1 MITTRFKEVVWTGG
15 ICAAALT
22 FYMISQTVA
31 AKRAELASVERK
43 IAMTQQDIRELR
55 TQIDTRGGLAQIE
68 QWNQHVYGLQAPGPE
83 QFAAS
88 SVRLVAMTQPQGQ
101 PALQLDPQIV
111 ASHGAVSKVSFD
123 RIEDVTA
130 GTTRA
135 KPAAPAPL
143 PAPAVEQ
150 PRIRTANYVQA
161 KASPLAEQGPSPV
174 HDVALRKIAKHE
186 SLGDDFLDGLV
197 DDRSARS
204 RKGKQ

>member
-43 IAMTQQDIRELR
+43 IAMAQQDIRELR

-68 QWNQHVYGLQAPGPE
+68 QWNQNVYGLQAPGPE

-111 ASHGAVSKVSFD
+111 ASRGAVDKVSFD
-123 RIEDVTA
+123 KIEDA
-130 GTTRA
+130 GGATTPPRA
-135 KPAAPAPL
+135 TPAPAPV
-143 PAPAVEQ
+143 PVVEQ
-150 PRIRTANYVQA
+150 PRLRTANYVQA
-161 KASPLAEQGPSPV
+161 KAPALSEQSSSLV
-174 HDVALRKIAKHE
+174 HEVALRKVGKPA
-186 SLGDDFLDGLV
+186 SLGDDFLEGLV
-197 DDRSARS
+197 EDRSARS

>member
-83 QFAAS
+83 QFASS

-111 ASHGAVSKVSFD
+111 ASRGAVDKVSFD
-123 RIEDVTA
+123 RIEDVA
-130 GTTRA
+130 GSAPQT
-135 KPAAPAPL
+135 KPAAPTAL

-161 KASPLAEQGPSPV
+161 KASPLAEQAPSPV
-174 HDVALRKIAKHE
+174 RDVALRKIAKHE
-186 SLGDDFLDGLV
+186 TLGDDFLDGLV